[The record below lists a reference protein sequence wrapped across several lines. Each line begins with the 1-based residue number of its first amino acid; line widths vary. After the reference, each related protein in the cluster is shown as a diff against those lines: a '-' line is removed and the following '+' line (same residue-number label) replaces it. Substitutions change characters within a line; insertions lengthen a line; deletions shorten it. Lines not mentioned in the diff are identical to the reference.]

1 MSKQMIFPVL
11 TPNQSERFTVFCFT
25 ASADQI
31 AQIARIERA
40 GRDEEGGLHGFQRPQ
55 IAGHIDN
62 IADYLD
68 KPHSILPN
76 ALVVGFT
83 KGARVRMTKGG
94 AGTVTIDVAKGPPG
108 WIVDGQQRFTALSRI
123 KNRKFQIVVTGFVCP
138 TIQELQRQFILINSA
153 RPLPK
158 ALVYELLPQVPDL
171 PPALINR
178 ALAARVTESLNYSEG
193 SSLRGL
199 IKQQTNPTGVVAD
212 VALQKLIMNSMSD
225 GALRLY
231 AKEPKRLVE
240 HGGTMISEF
249 FHAVKHTFKDA
260 WDGHTPKTSRLV
272 HGTGIVA
279 MGYVMET
286 LNSATNA
293 LDRDQFSAGL
303 RPLVGRT
310 SWTKGSWDFGVEMRS
325 WDSIQN
331 VPRDVRQLSMYLV
344 QVVKRGARRGTAR
357 V

>member
-1 MSKQMIFPVL
+1 MSKTISFSVL
-11 TPNQSERFTVFCFT
+11 APNQSDRFSVFCFT
-25 ASADQI
+25 ATADQI
-31 AQIARIERA
+31 ARIARIERA
-40 GRDEEGGLHGFQRPQ
+40 GRDQSGVLQGFQRPQ

-68 KPHSILPN
+68 KEYSILPN

-83 KGARVRMTKGG
+83 KNVKVKIGKDGS
-94 AGTVTIDVAKGPPG
+94 GTVSIDTSKGPPG

-123 KNRKFQIVVTGFVCP
+123 KNRNFQIVVTGFVCP

-171 PPALINR
+171 PPVLMTR
-178 ALAARVTESLNYSEG
+178 ALASRVTETLNYTEG
-193 SSLRGL
+193 SSLRGI
-199 IKQQTNPTGVVAD
+199 IKQQTNPTGVIAD
-212 VALQKLIMNSMSD
+212 VAMQKLIMNSMSD

-231 AKEPKRLVE
+231 AKEPKKLVQR
-240 HGGTMISEF
+240 GGTMISEF
-249 FHAVKHTFKDA
+249 FHAVKHTFRDE

-272 HGTGIVA
+272 HGTGIVS

-286 LNSATNA
+286 LTSATNA
-293 LDRDQFSAGL
+293 MDRDDFAAGL
-303 RPLVGRT
+303 RPLIGKT
-310 SWTKGSWDFGVEMRS
+310 SWTKGHWDFGEESRS
-325 WDSIQN
+325 WNSIQN

-344 QVVKRGARRGTAR
+344 QVVKRGARRSTAR

>member
-1 MSKQMIFPVL
+1 MTKKLQFSIL
-11 TPNQSERFTVFCFT
+11 APNQSARLPVFCFT
-25 ASADQI
+25 ATADQI
-31 AQIARIERA
+31 AKIARIERA
-40 GRDEEGGLHGFQRPQ
+40 GRTDRGTLHGFQRPQ

-62 IADYLD
+62 ITDYLD
-68 KPHSILPN
+68 RPHSILPN

-83 KGARVRMTKGG
+83 RGASAKIGKNG
-94 AGTVTIDVAKGPPG
+94 AGVVTIDVSKGPPG
-108 WIVDGQQRFTALSRI
+108 WIVDGQQRFTALTRI
-123 KNRKFQIVVTGFVCP
+123 ENRAFQIVVTGFICP
-138 TIQELQRQFILINSA
+138 TIQELQRQFILVNSA

-171 PPALINR
+171 PATLVPR
-178 ALAARVTESLNYSEG
+178 ALASKVTETLNYSDG

-199 IKQQTNPTGVVAD
+199 IKQQTNPTGVIAD
-212 VALQKLIMNSMSD
+212 VAVQRLILNSMSD

-231 AKEPKRLVE
+231 AKEPKLVVQR
-240 HGGTMISEF
+240 GGTMISEF
-249 FHAVKHTFKDA
+249 FHAVRHTFPDA

-286 LNSATNA
+286 LNSITNA
-293 LDRDQFSAGL
+293 MDREGFAAGL

-310 SWTKGSWDFGVEMRS
+310 SWTKGNWDFGSESRS
-325 WDSIQN
+325 WNSIQN

-344 QVVKRGARRGTAR
+344 QVVKRGAERRTSR

>member
-1 MSKQMIFPVL
+1 MRNQLTFSVL
-11 TPNQSERFTVFCFT
+11 VPKQSERFTVFCFT
-25 ASADQI
+25 ATADQI

-40 GRDEEGGLHGFQRPQ
+40 GRDDAGGLHGFQRPQ

-68 KPHSILPN
+68 KPHAILPN
-76 ALVVGFT
+76 ALVVGFI
-83 KGARVRMTKGG
+83 KGAKVKLGKDG
-94 AGTVTIDVAKGPPG
+94 AGIVSIDVAKGPPG
-108 WIVDGQQRFTALSRI
+108 WIVDGQQRFTALNRI
-123 KNRKFQIVVTGFVCP
+123 KNRKFQIVVTGFICP
-138 TIQELQRQFILINSA
+138 SIPELQHQFILINSA

-171 PPALINR
+171 PPALMNR
-178 ALAARVTESLNYSEG
+178 ALAARVTESLNYSDG

-199 IKQQTNPTGVVAD
+199 IRQQTNPAGVIAD
-212 VALQKLIMNSMSD
+212 VALQKLIMNSMND

-231 AKEPKRLVE
+231 AKEPKRLVQR
-240 HGGTMISEF
+240 GGGMISEF
-249 FHAVKHTFKDA
+249 FHAVKHTFRDS

-286 LNSATNA
+286 LNSAINA
-293 LDRDQFSAGL
+293 LDRDQFAAGL
-303 RPLVGRT
+303 RPLVGKT
-310 SWTKGSWDFGVEMRS
+310 FWTKGSWNFGAEIRS

-344 QVVKRGARRGTAR
+344 QVVKRGTRRGGVR

>member
-1 MSKQMIFPVL
+1 MSNRMTFPVL
-11 TPNQSERFTVFCFT
+11 APKQSERFTVFCFT
-25 ASADQI
+25 ATADQI
-31 AQIARIERA
+31 ARLARIERA
-40 GRDEEGGLHGFQRPQ
+40 GRDDSGGLHGFQRPQ

-68 KPHSILPN
+68 QPHSILPN

-83 KGARVRMTKGG
+83 KGAKVKIGRDG
-94 AGTVTIDVAKGPPG
+94 AGSVTIDLGKGPPG

-123 KNRKFQIVVTGFVCP
+123 KNQKFQIIVTGFICP
-138 TIQELQRQFILINSA
+138 SIPELQRQFILINSA

-171 PPALINR
+171 PASLLNR
-178 ALAARVTESLNYSEG
+178 ALAARVTETLNYSDG
-193 SSLRGL
+193 SSLRGM
-199 IKQQTNPTGVVAD
+199 IRQQTNPAGVIAD

-231 AKEPKRLVE
+231 AKEPKRLVQR
-240 HGGTMISEF
+240 GGDMISEF
-249 FHAVKHTFKDA
+249 FHAVKHTFRDA

-293 LDRDQFSAGL
+293 VERDEFAAGL

-310 SWTKGSWDFGVEMRS
+310 FWTKGSWDFGVERRS

-344 QVVKRGARRGTAR
+344 QVVKRGQPRGCTH

>member
-1 MSKQMIFPVL
+1 MTKQLRFSVL
-11 TPNQSERFTVFCFT
+11 APSQSERFPVFCFT
-25 ASADQI
+25 ATADQI
-31 AQIARIERA
+31 VQIARIERA
-40 GRDEEGGLHGFQRPQ
+40 GRDEDGALQGFQRPQ

-83 KGARVRMTKGG
+83 RGAKVKTGKHG
-94 AGTVTIDVAKGPPG
+94 AGIVTIDTTKGPPG

-123 KNRKFQIVVTGFVCP
+123 KNRNFQIVVTGFICP
-138 TIQELQRQFILINSA
+138 TIQELQKQFILVNSA

-171 PPALINR
+171 PPALMTR
-178 ALAARVTESLNYSEG
+178 ALASRVTETLNYSEG
-193 SSLRGL
+193 SSLRGM
-199 IKQQTNPTGVVAD
+199 IKQQTNPTGVIAD
-212 VALQKLIMNSMSD
+212 VAVQKLILNSMND

-231 AKEPKRLVE
+231 AKEPKRLVQR
-240 HGGTMISEF
+240 GGTMISEF
-249 FHAVKHTFKDA
+249 FHAVRYTFRDA
-260 WDGHTPKTSRLV
+260 WEGHTPKTSRLV

-293 LDRDQFSAGL
+293 RDREEFAAGL
-303 RPLVGRT
+303 RPLVGKT
-310 SWTKGSWDFGVEMRS
+310 FWTKGNWDFGAESRS
-325 WDSIQN
+325 WNSIQN

-344 QVVKRGARRGTAR
+344 QVVKRGAGRRSTH

>member
-1 MSKQMIFPVL
+1 MTKQLKFSVL
-11 TPNQSERFTVFCFT
+11 APTQSERYPVFCFNAT
-25 ASADQI
+25 ADQI

-40 GRDEEGGLHGFQRPQ
+40 GRDEDGVLEGFQRSQ

-68 KPHSILPN
+68 KEHSILPN
-76 ALVVGFT
+76 AIVVGFT
-83 KGARVRMTKGG
+83 KGAKVKIGKDG
-94 AGTVTIDVAKGPPG
+94 SGVVTIDTTKGPPG

-123 KNRKFQIVVTGFVCP
+123 RNRTFQVVVTGFVCP

-158 ALVYELLPQVPDL
+158 ALVYELLPQVLDL
-171 PPALINR
+171 PQSLVTR
-178 ALAARVTESLNYSEG
+178 ALASRVTETLNYSEG
-193 SSLRGL
+193 SSLKGL
-199 IKQQTNPTGVVAD
+199 IKQQTNPTGVIAD
-212 VALQKLIMNSMSD
+212 VSMHKLILNSMSD

-231 AKEPKRLVE
+231 AKEPKKLVQS
-240 HGGTMISEF
+240 GGDMISEF
-249 FHAVKHTFKDA
+249 FHAVKHTFRDA

-293 LDRDQFSAGL
+293 TDRDEFASGL
-303 RPLVGRT
+303 RPLVGKT
-310 SWTKGSWDFGVEMRS
+310 SWTQGNWDFGVESRS
-325 WDSIQN
+325 WNSIQN

-344 QVVKRGARRGTAR
+344 QVVKRGARRNSTR

>member
-1 MSKQMIFPVL
+1 MTKQLCFPVL
-11 TPNQSERFTVFCFT
+11 APNQSERFPVFCFT
-25 ASADQI
+25 ATADQI

-40 GRDEEGGLHGFQRPQ
+40 GRDEEGALQGFQRPQ

-68 KPHSILPN
+68 TQHSILPN
-76 ALVVGFT
+76 AIVVGFT
-83 KGARVRMTKGG
+83 KGAKVKIRRDGSG
-94 AGTVTIDVAKGPPG
+94 EVTIDTSKGPPG

-123 KNRKFQIVVTGFVCP
+123 KNRNFQIVVTGFVCP

-171 PPALINR
+171 PPSLIPR
-178 ALAARVTESLNYSEG
+178 ALASRVTETLNYSEG
-193 SSLRGL
+193 SSLKGM
-199 IKQQTNPTGVVAD
+199 IKQQTNPTGVIAD
-212 VALQKLIMNSMSD
+212 VAVQKLILNSMND

-231 AKEPKRLVE
+231 GKEPKKLVQR
-240 HGGTMISEF
+240 GGTIISEF
-249 FHAVKHTFKDA
+249 FHAVKHTFRDA
-260 WDGHTPKTSRLV
+260 WEGHTPKTSRLV

-293 LDRDQFSAGL
+293 MDRDEFAAGL
-303 RPLVGRT
+303 RPLVGKT
-310 SWTKGSWDFGVEMRS
+310 CWTRGTWDFGVESRS
-325 WDSIQN
+325 WNSLQN

-344 QVVKRGARRGTAR
+344 QVVKRGTRRSSAR

>member
-1 MSKQMIFPVL
+1 MTNQL
-11 TPNQSERFTVFCFT
+11 TFSILAPNQAERFTVFCFT
-25 ASADQI
+25 ATADQI
-31 AQIARIERA
+31 ARIAKIERA
-40 GRDEEGGLHGFQRPQ
+40 GRDTSGGLHGFQRPQ

-76 ALVVGFT
+76 AIVVGFT
-83 KGARVRMTKGG
+83 KGANVDLAKDG
-94 AGTVTIDVAKGPPG
+94 AGTVTIDLKKGPPG

-123 KNRKFQIVVTGFVCP
+123 KNRNFQIVVTGFICP
-138 TIQELQRQFILINSA
+138 TIPELQRQFILINSA

-171 PPALINR
+171 PPALMNR

-193 SSLRGL
+193 SSLHGMIR
-199 IKQQTNPTGVVAD
+199 QQTNPTGVITD
-212 VALQKLIMNSMSD
+212 TALQKLIMNSMSD
-225 GALRLY
+225 GVLRLY
-231 AKEPKRLVE
+231 AKEPRRLVE
-240 HGGTMISEF
+240 HGSSMISEF
-249 FHAVKHTFKDA
+249 FHAVKHTFRDA

-286 LNSATNA
+286 LNTVTNA
-293 LDRDQFSAGL
+293 TERKEFVSGL
-303 RPLVGRT
+303 RPLIGKT
-310 SWTKGSWDFGVEMRS
+310 SWTKGNWDFGSESRS

-344 QVVKRGARRGTAR
+344 QVVKRGKRQSGRR

>member
-1 MSKQMIFPVL
+1 MSKQMKFSVL
-11 TPNQSERFTVFCFT
+11 APNQSDRHPVFCFT
-25 ASADQI
+25 ATADQI

-40 GRDEEGGLHGFQRPQ
+40 GRDEAGALHGFQRPQ

-68 KPHSILPN
+68 KQHSILPN

-83 KGARVRMTKGG
+83 KGAKVSIGKEGL
-94 AGTVTIDVAKGPPG
+94 GTVSIDVTKGPPG
-108 WIVDGQQRFTALSRI
+108 WIVDGQQRFSALSRI
-123 KNRKFQIVVTGFVCP
+123 KNREFQIVVTGFICP
-138 TIQELQRQFILINSA
+138 NIQELQRQFILVNSA

-171 PPALINR
+171 PPALMSR
-178 ALAARVTESLNYSEG
+178 ALASRVTETLNYSEG
-193 SSLRGL
+193 SSLRGM
-199 IKQQTNPTGVVAD
+199 IKQQTNPTGVIAD
-212 VALQKLIMNSMSD
+212 VAVQKLILNSMND

-231 AKEPKRLVE
+231 AKEPKRLVQ
-240 HGGTMISEF
+240 HGGAMISEF
-249 FHAVKHTFKDA
+249 FHAVKHTFRDA
-260 WDGHTPKTSRLV
+260 WEGHTPKTSRLV

-293 LDRDQFSAGL
+293 TDRKEFAAGL
-303 RPLVGRT
+303 RPLVGKT
-310 SWTKGSWDFGVEMRS
+310 SWTKGNWNFGVESRS

-331 VPRDVRQLSMYLV
+331 VPRDLRQLSMYLV
-344 QVVKRGARRGTAR
+344 QVVKRRDRRATAD

>member
-1 MSKQMIFPVL
+1 MTKTFTFPVL
-11 TPNQSERFTVFCFT
+11 SPRQSERLPVFCFT
-25 ASADQI
+25 ATAEEI
-31 AQIARIERA
+31 LQIARIERA
-40 GRDEEGGLHGFQRPQ
+40 GRNEAGVLQGFQRPQ

-83 KGARVRMTKGG
+83 RGVKAQLNRKGSGQ
-94 AGTVTIDVAKGPPG
+94 VTIDVSKGPPG

-123 KNRKFQIVVTGFVCP
+123 AKREFQVVVTGFICP

-171 PPALINR
+171 PATLVPR
-178 ALAARVTESLNYSEG
+178 ALASRVTETLNYSEG
-193 SSLRGL
+193 SSLKGM
-199 IKQQTNPTGVVAD
+199 IKQQTNPNGIIAD
-212 VALQKLIMNSMSD
+212 VAVQKLVLNSMND

-231 AKEPKRLVE
+231 AKEPKKLVE
-240 HGGTMISEF
+240 RGSTLISEF
-249 FHAVKHTFKDA
+249 FHAVKHTFPDA
-260 WDGHTPKTSRLV
+260 WKDHTPKTSRLV
-272 HGTGIVA
+272 HGTGIIA

-286 LNSATNA
+286 LNSASNA
-293 LDRDQFSAGL
+293 KDRDDFVSGL
-303 RPLVGRT
+303 RPLIGKT
-310 SWTKGSWDFGVEMRS
+310 FWTKGSWEFGNETRS
-325 WDSIQN
+325 WNSIQN

-344 QVVKRGARRGTAR
+344 QVVKRGPSRRSAS

>member
-1 MSKQMIFPVL
+1 MIKQLSFPVL
-11 TPNQSERFTVFCFT
+11 APNQSERFPVFCFT
-25 ASADQI
+25 ATADQI

-40 GRDEEGGLHGFQRPQ
+40 GRDDEGALQGFQRPQ

-68 KPHSILPN
+68 KQNSILPN
-76 ALVVGFT
+76 AIVVGFT
-83 KGARVRMTKGG
+83 RGAKVTIGKNGSG
-94 AGTVTIDVAKGPPG
+94 AVTIDTAKGPPG

-123 KNRKFQIVVTGFVCP
+123 KNRNFQIVVTGFVCP

-171 PPALINR
+171 PPSLIPR
-178 ALAARVTESLNYSEG
+178 ALASRVTETLNYSEG
-193 SSLRGL
+193 SSLKGM
-199 IKQQTNPTGVVAD
+199 IKQQTNPTGVIAD
-212 VALQKLIMNSMSD
+212 VAVQKLILNSMND

-231 AKEPKRLVE
+231 GKEPKKLVQ
-240 HGGTMISEF
+240 HGGAIISEF
-249 FHAVKHTFKDA
+249 FHAVSHTFRDA
-260 WDGHTPKTSRLV
+260 WEGHTPKTSRLV

-293 LDRDQFSAGL
+293 TDRDEFAAGL
-303 RPLVGRT
+303 RPLVGKT
-310 SWTKGSWDFGVEMRS
+310 SWTKGNWDFGVESRS
-325 WDSIQN
+325 WNSLQN

-344 QVVKRGARRGTAR
+344 HIVKRAARRNAAR

>member
-1 MSKQMIFPVL
+1 MTRVLTFPVL
-11 TPNQSERFTVFCFT
+11 SPRQSERFPVFSFT
-25 ASADQI
+25 ATADEI
-31 AQIARIERA
+31 VQIARIERA
-40 GRDEEGGLHGFQRPQ
+40 GRDQEGALRGFQRPQ

-76 ALVVGFT
+76 GLVVGFT
-83 KGARVRMTKGG
+83 RGVKTQINRKGSGIAM
-94 AGTVTIDVAKGPPG
+94 IDTSKGPPG

-123 KNRKFQIVVTGFVCP
+123 ENRDFQVIVTGFICP

-171 PPALINR
+171 PPTLLPR
-178 ALAARVTESLNYSEG
+178 ALASRVTETLNYKEG
-193 SSLRGL
+193 SSLKGL
-199 IKQQTNPTGVVAD
+199 IKQQTNPNGIIAD
-212 VALQKLIMNSMSD
+212 VAVQKLILNSMND

-231 AKEPKRLVE
+231 VKEPKKLVDR
-240 HGGTMISEF
+240 GSTLISEF
-249 FHAVKHTFKDA
+249 FHAVKHTFRNE
-260 WDGHTPKTSRLV
+260 WDDHTPKTSRLV

-286 LNSATNA
+286 LNSANNA
-293 LDRDQFSAGL
+293 QDRDEFASGL
-303 RPLVGRT
+303 RPLVGKT
-310 SWTKGSWDFGVEMRS
+310 SWTDGNWDFGAETRS
-325 WDSIQN
+325 WNSIQN

-344 QVVKRGARRGTAR
+344 QVVKRGSGRRSAR